1 MPKIVDDEGHA
12 LKAILLLVMGMS
24 FIPLNDA
31 LIKVMSERLPLAE
44 IVALRAVMSLG
55 ILIIFTKG
63 VRSVSML
70 DRKTIILFVI
80 RGMCLVAAMYLY
92 FLALSTLPI
101 STVVS
106 IFFLSPL
113 LITALSSVF
122 LNEKIG
128 AHRLTAVLLALM
140 GVALIMRPGTSFFKF
155 EMLLALGSA
164 VSYAIFQVVTRRLK
178 GMGDLPGLITIQH
191 LCYLVSALPFVAY
204 NMLSSH
210 ELSGNQA
217 LDFLLRKAV
226 LPTFVEVT
234 FFAICACAVLFLSFA
249 SSYAYRNA
257 EASLVAPFE
266 YVAIPVSVLW
276 GIFIWN
282 EWPDTLSWLGMF
294 LILLGGIYAV
304 YRERRLNI
312 RVASDIPMPASTGMN
327 MGKNQ
332 IK

>member
-1 MPKIVDDEGHA
+1 
-12 LKAILLLVMGMS
+12 
-24 FIPLNDA
+24 
-31 LIKVMSERLPLAE
+31 
-44 IVALRAVMSLG
+44 
-55 ILIIFTKG
+55 
-63 VRSVSML
+63 
-70 DRKTIILFVI
+70 
-80 RGMCLVAAMYLY
+80 
-92 FLALSTLPI
+92 
-101 STVVS
+101 
-106 IFFLSPL
+106 
-113 LITALSSVF
+113 
-122 LNEKIG
+122 
-128 AHRLTAVLLALM
+128 
-140 GVALIMRPGTSFFKF
+140 MRPGTSFFKF

-191 LCYLVSALPFVAY
+191 LCYLVSALPLVAY
-204 NMLSSH
+204 NLFASH

-226 LPTFVEVT
+226 LPTFAEIT

-282 EWPDTLSWLGMF
+282 EWPDALSWLGMF

-332 IK
+332 INRDP